1 MRCSAIVLRSTPA
14 DRDVWEKQR
23 PEAIRDAAG
32 ELLRCVRSLRRR
44 RHNLE
49 QDRLI
54 LQRYVQVG
62 GLIPKIGQVESS
74 TQVLMFVFPSDE
86 RTIGRTLRDR
96 LREMRPDK
104 PRLRLFRVAGGNT
117 IAAVVCRSE
126 DAELVRDLA
135 WRSGTLEFKLPSAY
149 RGQRLV
155 ESFRRVQADL
165 DALPK
170 RLSQLASDLEV
181 LRHDAGRWA
190 AALEQVC
197 AEETQ
202 RLEARHN
209 FVEGILLRVLH
220 AYLPIDKKPEVIRVA
235 AEATGG
241 RFEVDELPLGPRLEE
256 VPVVLQNPAFARPF
270 EVLLRLFPPPT
281 YGTFDPTVIN
291 AIGVPIFFGLIV
303 GDIGYGLI
311 ILLLALALRWRYGQR
326 ETLRTSGTIGTYC
339 AATAIAFGFLYGEFF
354 GSLGERLGLHPVIN
368 REDPAQ
374 LLFLLK
380 VAVCVGAL
388 HVGLGLALGMLTARQ
403 VLDRHVVRE
412 RTGQLLCLG
421 SAACFALGLF
431 AGTYWFAIAVA
442 CLGIGVITLWSGA
455 GFVGLLEI
463 FSLFSNILSYS
474 RLMALG
480 VASVVLAMVANRI
493 FAELDYGLTGLL
505 AAVLLHALNVFIAMF
520 SPTIHTLRLHYVE
533 FFTKFY
539 RPEGRGYVPFG
550 SPPDVVP

>member
-1 MRCSAIVLRSTPA
+1 MIVHMCKLRIVALDEQFEALIEALQKLGYLHLEPVPLDPPQRPSTLHRMQLTVEDERRRQVLAEARSHLEELHTLLGNCPRSTPA

-62 GLIPKIGQVESS
+62 DLIPKIGQVQSS

-86 RTIGRTLRDR
+86 RTIGKTLRDR
-96 LREMRPDK
+96 LREMGPDK

-326 ETLRTSGTIGTYC
+326 ETLR
-339 AATAIAFGFLYGEFF
+339 
-354 GSLGERLGLHPVIN
+354 RRH
-368 REDPAQ
+368 
-374 LLFLLK
+374 
-380 VAVCVGAL
+380 
-388 HVGLGLALGMLTARQ
+388 
-403 VLDRHVVRE
+403 DRH
-412 RTGQLLCLG
+412 LLCRHRDRLRVRVRRV
-421 SAACFALGLF
+421 FRI
-431 AGTYWFAIAVA
+431 AGRKARIA
-442 CLGIGVITLWSGA
+442 SRNQPRR
-455 GFVGLLEI
+455 
-463 FSLFSNILSYS
+463 SLPI
-474 RLMALG
+474 
-480 VASVVLAMVANRI
+480 VVLAENRGVCGR
-493 FAELDYGLTGLL
+493 AARGARPGPGHADGTTGPRSTCC
-505 AAVLLHALNVFIAMF
+505 A
-520 SPTIHTLRLHYVE
+520 
-533 FFTKFY
+533 
-539 RPEGRGYVPFG
+539 
-550 SPPDVVP
+550 